1 MKISVNFSRMRNKLR
16 AAVEEV
22 ADFSGEMAAKRL
34 MQALILA
41 TPIKTGYA
49 RSQWTFER
57 KPNPPIKFDVSTS
70 SMFGIREASFTVA
83 NYAPYIIYL
92 NRGGSRQAPAFFI
105 EQTILEQGF
114 KLKG

>member
-1 MKISVNFSRMRNKLR
+1 MRKKLR

-22 ADFSGEMAAKRL
+22 ADYSGEMAAKRL

-57 KPNPPIKFDVSTS
+57 KPNPPLSKSVSTS
-70 SMFGIREASFTVA
+70 SMFGLRESNFQVS

-92 NRGGSRQAPAFFI
+92 NQGSSRQAPAFFI